1 MSSRRINN
9 IEALSEW
16 LGSLQIIEEAS
27 SKYKQMN
34 TEISVVPILAT
45 AATSKNTQTGIPKN
59 IIPDPG

>member
-9 IEALSEW
+9 IEALSKW

-34 TEISVVPILAT
+34 TEISVVPILTT
-45 AATSKNTQTGIPKN
+45 AATSENTQIGIPKN
-59 IIPDPG
+59 IILDPG